1 MNRTITFF
9 IGLLVGIMICV
20 SVFYFNSVKL
30 KQVISHIANKEVVTQ
45 IKTDTVFVETAPKLK
60 KHVVLDSIDD
70 SVFDD
75 NIDHKVTEDE
85 VSIYDTE
92 FSLDNDETDEVFVNQ
107 LLQTRSVKVKLHPL
121 EKQDTKLPDNLFQV
135 FEIQQW
141 STPIKNKITYCRN
154 QNMVK
159 IKGMKIENINV
170 VFWNEKYFLEIE
182 NRYYAIPE
190 TDNFIKLTLAQIP

>member
-45 IKTDTVFVETAPKLK
+45 IKTDTVFVETVPKPK
-60 KHVVLDSIDD
+60 KQVVLDSIDNQ
-70 SVFDD
+70 VFDE

-92 FSLDNDETDEVFVNQ
+92 FSFENDETEEVFVNQ

-141 STPIKNKITYCRN
+141 STPIKNKITYYRN
-154 QNMVK
+154 QNMIK
-159 IKGMKIENINV
+159 IKGMKIDNINIV
-170 VFWNEKYFLEIE
+170 YWNEKYFLEIE
-182 NRYYAIPE
+182 NRYFAIPE